1 KGDVGKTLKELGRSR
16 TVKKLVVAAAIAGVS
31 NKIGASSL
39 ATWSETPW
47 VNNLNVNLA
56 NAGSAALINTAVN
69 GGSLK
74 DNLEANI
81 LAALV
86 NTAHGEAASKIKQL
100 DQHYI
105 A

>member
-1 KGDVGKTLKELGRSR
+1 
-16 TVKKLVVAAAIAGVS
+16 VAAATAGVAD
-31 NKIGASSL
+31 KIGASALNNVSDKQ
-39 ATWSETPW
+39 WI
-47 VNNLNVNLA
+47 NNLTVNLA

-105 A
+105 VHKIAHAIAGCAAAAA